1 MNIQVRDL
9 AQAADSFPLL
19 RFLRHGSSR
28 FTVELL
34 VLIGVSGLTQAL
46 LLAIINVAAENASNA
61 AANGRY
67 LAMFSVAIAAF
78 ILTQRHILLTSV
90 LEVERVLHRI
100 RISVSDRIRLAD
112 LYELER
118 IGRSEI
124 YASVNRETVTISQ
137 AAPTLVIASQST
149 LMILFSMLY
158 LAWLSLTAF
167 WLTIALTCAGLLM
180 HFRKA
185 AVLNALLQ
193 EAATREN
200 RFFDRLTDLIDGFK
214 EVKLSEPRAAALFER
229 LRSMSQTLA
238 DVKIRSGTGF
248 AEHYIFAQCA
258 FYFLIGGIVFL
269 LPQFAPTFPTVVMKA
284 TAAVLFIIGPLG
296 GLVGAIPVFS
306 RANVAAE
313 NIAALERA
321 LARSSVPEGP
331 PSVSRPAGDFTEIAL
346 RHVTFQYEDLRGG
359 TSFSIGPMNFSLRSG
374 ELVFIVGGNGSGKS
388 TFIKVLTGL
397 YHAREGAISV
407 DRAAIGPGDAS
418 WYRSHFSAIFSDY
431 HLFEELYGLEQ
442 VGQERVDDLLRQ
454 MGLDQKTAFVNGRFT
469 TVDLSAGQKKR
480 LALVVT
486 LLEDRPII
494 VFDEWAADQDPAFRR
509 HFYEEVLPS
518 LRSQGKTIVAV
529 THDDRYFQTADRV
542 LKMDYGQFVEYAG
555 M

>member
-19 RFLRHGSSR
+19 RFLRHGSSG
-28 FTVELL
+28 FSVELL

-100 RISVSDRIRLAD
+100 RVSVSDRIRLAD

-149 LMILFSMLY
+149 LMIVFSMLY

-167 WLTIALTCAGLLM
+167 WLTIALTCGGLLM

-193 EAATREN
+193 EAANREN

-238 DVKIRSGTGF
+238 
-248 AEHYIFAQCA
+248 E
-258 FYFLIGGIVFL
+258 
-269 LPQFAPTFPTVVMKA
+269 
-284 TAAVLFIIGPLG
+284 
-296 GLVGAIPVFS
+296 
-306 RANVAAE
+306 
-313 NIAALERA
+313 
-321 LARSSVPEGP
+321 
-331 PSVSRPAGDFTEIAL
+331 
-346 RHVTFQYEDLRGG
+346 
-359 TSFSIGPMNFSLRSG
+359 
-374 ELVFIVGGNGSGKS
+374 
-388 TFIKVLTGL
+388 
-397 YHAREGAISV
+397 
-407 DRAAIGPGDAS
+407 
-418 WYRSHFSAIFSDY
+418 
-431 HLFEELYGLEQ
+431 
-442 VGQERVDDLLRQ
+442 
-454 MGLDQKTAFVNGRFT
+454 
-469 TVDLSAGQKKR
+469 
-480 LALVVT
+480 
-486 LLEDRPII
+486 
-494 VFDEWAADQDPAFRR
+494 
-509 HFYEEVLPS
+509 
-518 LRSQGKTIVAV
+518 
-529 THDDRYFQTADRV
+529 
-542 LKMDYGQFVEYAG
+542 
-555 M
+555 